1 MEERVTQEAM
11 VKRQMLLLLGLSSAP
26 SFAQSPGAMPARQRV
41 VTLLPG
47 DKCPKPS
54 TPDEIVVCAR
64 EDEPYR
70 IPKAFRRSAAAPA
83 QAWGVRAEALDEIG
97 RIAGGLPNT
106 CSVVGSGGQTGC
118 TQAMLHQWY
127 LERQEMKR
135 EQATIP

>member
-1 MEERVTQEAM
+1 LKETLVKQQLLILLSALAGPAM
-11 VKRQMLLLLGLSSAP
+11 
-26 SFAQSPGAMPARQRV
+26 AQTTVPAVPARQRV

-70 IPKAFRRSAAAPA
+70 IPKAFRKTSTAAA
-83 QAWGVRAEALDEIG
+83 QAWGVRADALDEIG
-97 RIAGGLPNT
+97 RVAGGLPNT
-106 CSVVGSGGQTGC
+106 CSVIGSGGQTGC

-135 EQATIP
+135 EQAAIP